1 MIISTVW
8 LIDVFL
14 IILVDSSGVY
24 IMCSLGLVQLKKY
37 MSVLLD
43 MFNLVYI
50 FKICVH
56 SELIVHC
63 ICEPFSV

>member
-1 MIISTVW
+1 MIISTMW

-24 IMCSLGLVQLKKY
+24 IMCSLGLVQLKKN

-43 MFNLVYI
+43 MFNLVY
-50 FKICVH
+50 F
-56 SELIVHC
+56 
-63 ICEPFSV
+63 